1 MPQSRFTEIMS
12 DSDTEEARR
21 RRQEL
26 NEELIEAARSGNAE
40 RVTRALEEGAE
51 ITSTDSVGDTGLH
64 LSAWMGHD
72 SVTRMF
78 LERGINVNIRGWK
91 QVTALIKAAE
101 LGKITSL
108 TILLDNNADPDLK
121 DDTGETALMKAAA
134 RDNVTSLRIRE

>member
-51 ITSTDSVGDTGLH
+51 ITSTNSVGDTGLH
-64 LSAWMGHD
+64 KSAWMGHD

-78 LERGINVNIRGWK
+78 LERGIDVNIRG
-91 QVTALIKAAE
+91 IH
-101 LGKITSL
+101 
-108 TILLDNNADPDLK
+108 NN
-121 DDTGETALMKAAA
+121 TALMAASQGGHINSKTQN
-134 RDNVTSLRIRE
+134 NVLMFLSNNFLKIFRKI